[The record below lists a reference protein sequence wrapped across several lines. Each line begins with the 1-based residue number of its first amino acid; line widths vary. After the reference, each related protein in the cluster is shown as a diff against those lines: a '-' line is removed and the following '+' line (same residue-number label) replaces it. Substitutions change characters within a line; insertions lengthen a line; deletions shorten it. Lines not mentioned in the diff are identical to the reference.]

1 MTRRAKPIAYA
12 ATGIP
17 IYLLIDR
24 EFGEITVFSQPSGA
38 RYQRRVTVSI
48 GDSVDLPDPVGLALD
63 TEPLKAWV

>member
-1 MTRRAKPIAYA
+1 M
-12 ATGIP
+12 
-17 IYLLIDR
+17 
-24 EFGEITVFSQPSGA
+24 FSQPSGA